1 MKTCSAPRESSH
13 LNDFARPEFPRAPIA
28 QRLVRARLVV
38 PVDPRPQLPPGLLV
52 TDEVVLP
59 DALFLETAEEA
70 LDDPVLLRCVGGDEF
85 LGQSVVATGRPE
97 PPTLI
102 DESVVGADHR
112 RGPRRAQRA
121 EPFQARF
128 LERPLG
134 LFGPPPQGKL
144 VTDELAVVTIDHRG
158 EVGPAILPAV
168 HVGHVGG
175 PALIAPRGLA
185 APPVDPGPRGGRPLM
200 HEPAFESADAV
211 DGLGRN
217 ADAIPKT
224 QQGPQPPIAEGRVAA
239 NQGGD
244 LHGQRLVEHRATGRR
259 PLGPPAHAPA
269 SHRQDPAHPA
279 LGQVRPRL
287 SHSSDVFAGKGR
299 SLLASFST
307 SRSRTNSPTFC
318 LSFLICSSFK
328 ASSSLG
334 RARNA
339 FSAPSRNRSRHSST
353 SATVNPCFRAAAWA
367 EVSPFRMLRTKDA
380 RRFAVQRWGDS
391 GLSSAM
397 ATSRRDP
404 ITACR
409 WTQFGGEQHTGVGN
423 EPRGHMWSS
432 RGLTLVALL
441 LP

>member
-1 MKTCSAPRESSH
+1 MTSCSAPRESSH
-13 LNDFARPEFPRAPIA
+13 LNDFARPEVPRAPIA
-28 QRLVRARLVV
+28 QRLVRARVVV
-38 PVDPRPQLPPGLLV
+38 PVDPRPQLPPGVLV
-52 TDEVVLP
+52 ADEVVLP
-59 DALFLETAEEA
+59 DALFLEAAEEA
-70 LDDPVLLRCVGGDEF
+70 LDDPVLLRRVGGDEL

-102 DESVVGADHR
+102 DESVVGAEHWCR
-112 RGPRRAQRA
+112 PRRAQRA
-121 EPFQARF
+121 EPFEARF

-134 LFGPPPQGKL
+134 LLGPPPQGKL

-175 PALIAPRGLA
+175 PAFVAPRGLA

-211 DGLGRN
+211 DGLGRQ

-224 QQGPQPPIAEGRVAA
+224 QQSPQPPIAEGRVAA

-244 LHGQRLVEHRATGRR
+244 LHSQRLVEHRATER
-259 PLGPPAHAPA
+259 PLGALAHPTA
-269 SHRQDPAHPA
+269 SHRQDPAHPP
-279 LGQVRPRL
+279 LGHVRPRL

-299 SLLASFST
+299 SLLASFRT

-318 LSFLICSSFK
+318 LSFLICSSFR

-334 RARNA
+334 RARRA
-339 FSAPSRNRSRHSST
+339 FSAPSRYRSRHSST
-353 SATVNPCFRAAAWA
+353 SATVNPCFRAASWA
-367 EVSPFRMLRTKDA
+367 EVSPFRMLRINDA

-391 GLSSAM
+391 ALSSAM
-397 ATSRRDP
+397 A
-404 ITACR
+404 
-409 WTQFGGEQHTGVGN
+409 H
-423 EPRGHMWSS
+423 
-432 RGLTLVALL
+432 
-441 LP
+441 LPP